1 MPLNQN
7 QFLKYLQKNFSPKQK
22 ILISVSCGI
31 DSTVLFDLIYKSQ
44 FFDLKNI
51 FYVFFDHQKR
61 VEGKYEID
69 KFINYYGINT
79 KNTFIKKLEL
89 GKNETSFQNKARTA
103 RLQYIIKLSK
113 LLDTDEVFLGHH
125 LDDFKESYFIR
136 KIQSSNALG
145 LSNIFNEKFD
155 KLNIHRPLVTYTKK
169 QIKVYARKNNLIWFE
184 DRSNFELEY
193 TRNKVRYY
201 FIINPKFS
209 KSIEND
215 LKNYNDLEYLLNFNS
230 SFFKRLSKKRFEIR
244 LQEFMRLNKT
254 LQTIAVQSLYYSLR
268 LKLKKQPRNENII
281 NFIEVLSGFNHN
293 IRLKR
298 SVFGG
303 KIGFFEKKLFLN
315 LT

>member
-7 QFLKYLQKNFSPKQK
+7 LFLKYLQKNFSPKQK

-31 DSTVLFDLIYKSQ
+31 DSTVLFDLINKSQ
-44 FFDLKNI
+44 FFNLKNT
-51 FYVFFDHQKR
+51 FYIFFDHQKR
-61 VEGKYEID
+61 VEGKYEIE
-69 KFINYYGINT
+69 KFINYYGVNT
-79 KNTFIKKLEL
+79 KNTFVKKLKL
-89 GKNETSFQNKARTA
+89 VKNETSFQNKARTA
-103 RLQYIIKLSK
+103 RLDYIIKLSK

-155 KLNIHRPLVTYTKK
+155 KLNIHRPLVAYTKK

-184 DRSNFELEY
+184 DRSNFELDY

-201 FIINPKFS
+201 LLLNPKFS
-209 KSIEND
+209 KSIEKD
-215 LKNYNDLEYLLNFNS
+215 LKNFNDLEYLLNFNS
-230 SFFKRLSKKRFEIR
+230 SYFERLSKKRFEIR

-254 LQTIAVQSLYYSLR
+254 LQIIAVQSLYYSLR
-268 LKLKKQPRNENII
+268 LNLKKQPRNENIL
-281 NFIEVLSGFNHN
+281 NFIEVVSEFSHN

-303 KIGFFEKKLFLN
+303 KIGFFGKKLFLN